1 MRSDVHGR
9 MRKQIFTTIN
19 NNIHVNVIVSRFDLF
34 CSFPSCY
41 RESKEPLN
49 CGRRRA
55 KNISLRNLQSMIDG
69 TSGEI
74 RSDEAFE
81 ENISIQTT
89 ASPLNGSKLNQ
100 IVGK

>member
-49 CGRRRA
+49 CG
-55 KNISLRNLQSMIDG
+55 
-69 TSGEI
+69 ECY
-74 RSDEAFE
+74 E
-81 ENISIQTT
+81 T
-89 ASPLNGSKLNQ
+89 AGGGLKTFPYVIYKA
-100 IVGK
+100 